1 MPPELLLSSRQ
12 DEHSDVYS
20 LAMTIYAL
28 GVQSEP
34 FDQLSDAYS
43 VASAVERGKRPSKCD
58 SLGGLTSNETDKLWS
73 LITKMW
79 HHESW
84 GRPTATHARDTFI
97 QEGLSLSPS
106 CAIQHAIR
114 LPRHL
119 YVNHSE
125 YFTFL
130 SPTSV
135 TSLELALDDVRL
147 FRSNLLLLSPIET
160 APVITSIQE
169 VRHTFCEARV
179 VHTGLFTS
187 YCFAQCL
194 DNCVADGEARSEKLK
209 LLQDICSLSGQFPE
223 TYWLTDVTKGNLI
236 SRGGEASVYKGGQGD
251 RTVVVRQ
258 LHTISLGE
266 DEQPGNKKLMKV
278 SEDNSP
284 ILS

>member
-106 CAIQHAIR
+106 CVIQHAIR

-169 VRHTFCEARV
+169 VRHTFAKQ
-179 VHTGLFTS
+179 GLFTLNYS
-187 YCFAQCL
+187 HPT
-194 DNCVADGEARSEKLK
+194 V
-209 LLQDICSLSGQFPE
+209 LLSVSITASLTERHEVRNSNFSKISAPFPANFPRHIGLQ
-223 TYWLTDVTKGNLI
+223 TLPKG
-236 SRGGEASVYKGGQGD
+236 
-251 RTVVVRQ
+251 T
-258 LHTISLGE
+258 
-266 DEQPGNKKLMKV
+266 
-278 SEDNSP
+278 
-284 ILS
+284 